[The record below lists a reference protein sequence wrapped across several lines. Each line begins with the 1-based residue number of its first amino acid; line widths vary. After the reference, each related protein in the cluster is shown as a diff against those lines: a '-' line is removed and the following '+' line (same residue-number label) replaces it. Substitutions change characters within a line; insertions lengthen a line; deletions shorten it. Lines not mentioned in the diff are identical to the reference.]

1 MNKLFQ
7 RIILLCFSFPQVLL
21 ISCFLYVTADT
32 KAFKLVLIVDN
43 CVDSF
48 YQQPFSTNLCI

>member
-21 ISCFLYVTADT
+21 NSCFLGVTAGNR
-32 KAFKLVLIVDN
+32 AFGVVLIVDN